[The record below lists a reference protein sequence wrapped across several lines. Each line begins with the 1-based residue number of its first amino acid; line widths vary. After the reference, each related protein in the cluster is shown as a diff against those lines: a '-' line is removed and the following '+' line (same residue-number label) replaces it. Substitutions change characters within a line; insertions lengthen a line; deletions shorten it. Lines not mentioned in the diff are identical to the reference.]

1 MNSPEIPETTFD
13 IFLQPGEHYF
23 GDEDTTIRTVLGSC
37 VAMTLWHPGR
47 RIGGMCHYMLPSR
60 PGRRRDG
67 EALDGRYAGEAMALL
82 LQEIARAGSRP
93 EEYEAKLFGG
103 GNMFP
108 GAGLRGRLNVGVNN
122 VEMGRELV
130 RRHGLRVAAEHLGG
144 VGHRNLIFC
153 ISTGYVWMRY
163 SAASP
168 HG

>member
-1 MNSPEIPETTFD
+1 MTPPDIPETTFD

-23 GDEDTTIRTVLGSC
+23 GDEDTTIKTVLGSC

-47 RIGGMCHYMLPSR
+47 RIGGMCHYMLPGR
-60 PGRRRDG
+60 PGRKRGG
-67 EALDGRYAGEAMALL
+67 ETLDGRFADEAMELL
-82 LQEIARAGSRP
+82 LQEITRAKTRP

-108 GAGLRGRLNVGVNN
+108 KAGLRGGLNVGVNN

-163 SAASP
+163 SSASP